1 MLLLAPRSPIASGKS
16 KLLPSFRRSA
26 GARLMVMSAIGNLKP
41 LYWRAAEIRLRLS
54 LTASSP
60 KPVRWYITPLLRL
73 TSTVTVVTSS
83 PLTAAQY
90 VFTNI

>member
-1 MLLLAPRSPIASGKS
+1 
-16 KLLPSFRRSA
+16 
-26 GARLMVMSAIGNLKP
+26 MVMSAIGNLKP

-60 KPVRWYITPLLRL
+60 KPV
-73 TSTVTVVTSS
+73 VVVHDASVEAYFYGYSGSTSS